1 MGSKIIEGFLSASL
15 KKLEKYVKNFKHVA
29 SISFLQKNIKT
40 DKFEIGYAKIPFMR
54 EEESKEF
61 EKVYNEI
68 NALLAE
74 GDNKKD
80 APLSSDK

>member
-1 MGSKIIEGFLSASL
+1 MGIKIIEGFLSVSL

-54 EEESKEF
+54 EEESNEF

-68 NALLAE
+68 NALLAVAE
-74 GDNKKD
+74 SKKD
-80 APLSSDK
+80 APACSDK